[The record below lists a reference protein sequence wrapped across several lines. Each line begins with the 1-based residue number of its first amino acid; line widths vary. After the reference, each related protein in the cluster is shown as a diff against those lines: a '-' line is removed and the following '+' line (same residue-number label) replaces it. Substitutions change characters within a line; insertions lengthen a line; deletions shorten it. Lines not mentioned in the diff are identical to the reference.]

1 VNRRRFDAV
10 AWDIDGTLVD
20 SEPLHHR
27 ALVAVSAGL
36 GVDLSDLAEQA
47 FRGVHMNDVWR
58 ILRPRWPSD
67 IDERHWLDAINDWYV
82 AHRAALIAVEGARE
96 TVTSLA
102 RRGVPQVCVSNSSR
116 SVVDANLQV
125 LGIDGIVA
133 FSISLDDVSAGKPDP
148 EPYARAA
155 KRLAVKPQ
163 RIVAVEDSPS
173 GARSA
178 RAAGL
183 FVVGFSPTR
192 SAMDDCDLVIDR
204 LNDIVELLQRLFRAE
219 HVL

>member
-1 VNRRRFDAV
+1 VTGRRFDAV

-27 ALVAVSAGL
+27 ALVAVSTGF
-36 GVDLSDLAEQA
+36 GVDLSDLSEQT
-47 FRGVHMNDVWR
+47 FRGVHMYDVWR

-67 IDERHWLDAINDWYV
+67 LNERDWLEAINDWYV
-82 AHRAALIAVEGARE
+82 SHRAALVAVEGARE
-96 TVTSLA
+96 TVASLA

-116 SVVDANLQV
+116 SVVDANLEA
-125 LGIDGIVA
+125 LSIDGIVA
-133 FSISLDDVSAGKPDP
+133 FSISLDDVVAGKPDP

-155 KRLAVKPQ
+155 KRLAVAPQ
-163 RIVAVEDSPS
+163 RVVAVEDSPS

-192 SAMDDCDLVIDR
+192 SPTVDCDMVVDR
-204 LNDIVELLQRLFRAE
+204 LSDILELFEGRVANP
-219 HVL
+219 

>member
-1 VNRRRFDAV
+1 MNRRRFDAV

-27 ALVAVSAGL
+27 ALVAVSAGF

-67 IDERHWLDAINDWYV
+67 LDERDWLDAINDWYV
-82 AHRAALIAVEGARE
+82 SHCAALVAVEGARK

-116 SVVDANLQV
+116 SVVDANLEA
-125 LGIDGIVA
+125 LGVDGIVA
-133 FSISLDDVSAGKPDP
+133 FSISLDDVAAGKPDP

-155 KRLAVKPQ
+155 KRLAIEPQ
-163 RIVAVEDSPS
+163 QLVAVEDSPS

-178 RAAGL
+178 HDAGL

-192 SAMDDCDLVIDR
+192 SVSDDCDMVVDR
-204 LNDIVELLQRLFRAE
+204 LNDILELFNS
-219 HVL
+219 